1 MVDQIQIWSFL
12 HQPFY
17 PIIRQKLKDY
27 GITAKIPLGHSFKE
41 TQECPDITT
50 IEKGDLIVFSTVIL
64 YDPKHLSKL
73 IEARNKGILL
83 SAWIPIKYIENDT
96 LYNRMAKVGITVFCS
111 NTPLMVQ
118 AYKKKH

>member
-73 IEARNKGILL
+73 VSDALL
-83 SAWIPIKYIENDT
+83 LRLPSHPSQSG
-96 LYNRMAKVGITVFCS
+96 L
-111 NTPLMVQ
+111 PLEIFSQPPLATFVRGVRLVN
-118 AYKKKH
+118 